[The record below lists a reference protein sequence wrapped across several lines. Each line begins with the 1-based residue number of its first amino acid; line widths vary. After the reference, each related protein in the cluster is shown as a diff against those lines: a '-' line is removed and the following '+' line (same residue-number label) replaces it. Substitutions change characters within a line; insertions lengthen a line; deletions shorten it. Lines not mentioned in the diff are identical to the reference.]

1 MPSAYHTSQ
10 GCSSASFPVCPPAVH
25 AQRVLGGLPSRTAS
39 LSLPATVFSGCASTL
54 QSLPAC
60 QTGRS
65 RFARDS
71 LSLARIEFRSPDS
84 RDGVAAPG
92 LSLRVF
98 PPGCPSGPFD
108 PWLPTSSVSGF
119 GAVHNQEPVANLLSE
134 RFLPLPLPSL
144 PLRTFIPQ
152 DPGLATGAAVAND
165 PCARLGTCRKAC
177 RDETPDL
184 SSLPANLWKA
194 DHRSEFATSQPAYC
208 SAGSIGVSSVPKGTT
223 PPRPP
228 RFVTASP
235 GRGFPYVPSNGR

>member
-1 MPSAYHTSQ
+1 
-10 GCSSASFPVCPPAVH
+10 
-25 AQRVLGGLPSRTAS
+25 VLGGLPSRTAS

-194 DHRSEFATSQPAYC
+194 GGWEFATLSFPCRHLAPYLGMA
-208 SAGSIGVSSVPKGTT
+208 AGFPTLFS
-223 PPRPP
+223 
-228 RFVTASP
+228 TASGVFGLVAGPSSTLRLLNYRVRPLSSLGLVVAPPACEP
-235 GRGFPYVPSNGR
+235 G